1 MKFQASRY
9 LLAALCVVAL
19 LATLPCAWGQAST
32 SLRGT
37 ISDPSGAAIPNAT
50 VTLANPATGASRSAV
65 TDADGAY
72 TFLEILPGTYTL
84 TVEATGFDKYVHAGL
99 VLRVALPATLDVSM
113 KVGSVNQEIAVSGE
127 APLLNTTDASL
138 GQTMVSQQIE
148 NLPLEDRN
156 VPGLLSIQP
165 GVVFTSNR
173 TDLYTYDTR
182 SGSVNGERSD
192 QNTIKL
198 DGVVVNDQFQ
208 NGPFTTVLPVTPDS
222 VEEFRVTTSNYGA
235 NEGRSAGG
243 QVELATKGGTNN
255 FHGSLY
261 EYNRS
266 SLGEANDY
274 FIKSSELSTGEAN
287 KPPHLVRNLFGGS
300 VGGPILKD
308 RFFFFFNYEGHR
320 YEQADSVVR
329 TIPSATLRDG
339 IIQYQCTDPT
349 QCPGGSVTG
358 ISGNSY
364 TVQPGSFAL
373 NNSQLTAMDPLSLGS
388 NPASLAFF
396 NSFPVPND
404 FTVGDPPNFDGF
416 RFAAPTSTHTN
427 WMIGRLDYKLTRNGN
442 HNLFIRGSGED
453 DTIQG
458 EPYLPQGFVLGG
470 IPTTTQKGLN
480 KGFVAGYTAVLGQH
494 WVNNLRYGLTHQ
506 SINIRGNSQDPWVI
520 FRDLNW
526 TTDAVHRNHSFTV
539 PSHDV
544 SDDVSWTHGSHTIAF
559 GGTASLIRRN
569 SLSEEASFSDGV
581 TNSDWI
587 DTAGIAGS
595 GDSLDPSGTN
605 WNGSANGYP
614 AVGDPHAYDFPL
626 VGLIGMVTEGDATW
640 NYHLNPDLT
649 GIQLPQGQALPRHYS
664 IDEYA
669 LYLQDTWQVKSN
681 LTVNYGLRWTIMG
694 PIGETA
700 GQEVSPTFPLGQWFN
715 QRGERML
722 QGQPSSLDPLITFG
736 PAGPSYSKPGFY
748 PWQKKNFG
756 PQVGIAWTP
765 EPSAGWLQ
773 NIFGNGGKTVIRAGF
788 GMDYDHF
795 GPALA
800 LAFDA
805 NGAFGL
811 TTQLTNFAGCE
822 TISSSPR
829 LTSMNILP
837 ANDNGGSCLGAA
849 ANPILVPS
857 PFGTNPTYPVT
868 FPTNGPAAFAITW
881 GLDSGLRTPYSY
893 AIDFSI
899 DRQLPGN
906 MALSVSY
913 VGHYAHRLLVQED
926 LATPYDL
933 VDPATHI
940 DYFSAAKRFSELG
953 RQGVDPATVTAAQ
966 IGPTAQ
972 FWTDM
977 MTPQSSYSYC
987 DNPDGLSSTTSLL
1000 SAMYDEFNCNLF
1012 NETTALFDVDLF
1024 GSPATPVNGLFSFY
1038 NQQYSSL
1045 YGWRSIGYS
1054 NYNALQ
1060 VSLTKHV
1067 SHGLL
1072 FDFNYTYSKS
1082 LDIGSDAESVGQGG
1096 IGAGFSTV
1104 INAWKP
1110 YQLYGPSDFDLRHQ
1124 INADWVYA
1132 LPFGRG
1138 QSFGSDISKGLD
1150 ALVGG
1155 WQLSGVAR
1163 WSSGFPTN
1171 TSSGFQW
1178 STDWELSGNGS
1189 FTGSPVATG
1198 RTNVAANNSCG
1209 NQGGWNMFK
1218 DPCAAF
1224 NGFQPAFPGESG
1236 VRNAIR
1242 GDGFAGVDM
1251 GLTKTWHMPYNDSH
1265 TLEFRWDVFN
1275 LANLKRFDV
1284 ASINNELDQGPSVFG
1299 TYTRLLTN
1307 PRIMQ
1312 FALRYQF

>member
-1 MKFQASRY
+1 MKAIAGRLTWGAVCILAV
-9 LLAALCVVAL
+9 LLLV
-19 LATLPCAWGQAST
+19 PNAWGQATT

-37 ISDPSGAAIPNAT
+37 ISDPSGAAIAGAT
-50 VTLANPATGASRSAV
+50 LTLVNPATSVSRSAT
-65 TDADGAY
+65 TDANGAY
-72 TFLEILPGTYTL
+72 VFLEILPGTYAL
-84 TVEATGFDKYVHAGL
+84 TVQANGFEKYVHSGL
-99 VLRVALPATLDVSM
+99 VLRVALPATLNVSM
-113 KVGSVNQEIAVSGE
+113 KVGSVNQEVSVTGE
-127 APLLNTTDASL
+127 APLLNTTNASL

-156 VPGLLSIQP
+156 VPALLSVQP

-173 TDLYTYDTR
+173 SDLYAYDTR

-208 NGPFTTVLPVTPDS
+208 NQPFTTILPVTPDS
-222 VEEFRVTTSNYGA
+222 VQEFRVTTSNYGA
-235 NEGRSAGG
+235 DEGRSAGA

-266 SLGEANDY
+266 GLGEANDY
-274 FIKSSELSTGEAN
+274 FIKNSEASTGEPN

-300 VGGPILKD
+300 VGGPIKKNRL
-308 RFFFFFNYEGHR
+308 FFFFNYEGHR
-320 YEQADSVVR
+320 YEQANSVVR
-329 TIPSATLRDG
+329 TVPSATLRDG
-339 IIQYQCTDPT
+339 IIQYACDDPT
-349 QCPGGSVTG
+349 QCPGSSVTG
-358 ISGNSY
+358 LSGKSY
-364 TVQPGSFAL
+364 AVQPGNFAL
-373 NNSQLTAMDPLSLGS
+373 DSSQLQAMDPLGLGA
-388 NPASLAFF
+388 NPAALAYF
-396 NSFPVPND
+396 NSYPMPND
-404 FTVGDPPNFDGF
+404 FTVGDPPNFDGY
-416 RFAAPTSTHTN
+416 RFAAPTSTHNN
-427 WMIGRLDYKLTRNGN
+427 WMIGRIDYKITNNGN

-458 EPYLPQGFVLGG
+458 EPFLPTGSVLGG
-470 IPTTTQKGLN
+470 IPENAEKDLN
-480 KGFVAGYTAVLGQH
+480 KGFVVGYTAILGPN
-494 WVNNLRYGLTHQ
+494 WVNNFRYGLTHQ
-506 SINIRGNSQDPWVI
+506 SVGIVGNTNDPWIVI
-520 FRDLNW
+520 RDLSQGVN
-526 TTDAVHRNHSFTV
+526 RSHSFTV
-539 PSHDV
+539 PLQSFG
-544 SDDVSWTHGSHTIAF
+544 DDLSWTHGKHTIQF
-559 GGTASLIRRN
+559 GGGASLIRRN
-569 SLSEEASFSDGV
+569 SVSQEASFSDAV
-581 TNSDWI
+581 TNADYI

-605 WNGSANGYP
+605 WNGNANGYP
-614 AVGDPHAYDFPL
+614 VVADPHAYDFPL

-640 NYHLNPDLT
+640 NYHLNPNLT
-649 GIQLPQGQALPRHYS
+649 GTELPQGQPLVRHYS
-664 IDEYA
+664 IDEYN
-669 LYLQDTWQVKSN
+669 LYLQDTWQMKSN
-681 LTVNYGLRWTIMG
+681 LTLTYGLRWDLMG
-694 PIGETA
+694 PIGETS

-715 QRGERML
+715 QRGQRMRE
-722 QGQPSSLDPLITFG
+722 GQPSSLDPLITFG
-736 PAGPSYSKPGFY
+736 PAGPSYSKPGY
-748 PWQKKNFG
+748 YSWQKKNFA
-756 PQVGIAWTP
+756 PRVGIAWTP
-765 EPSAGWLQ
+765 QPSADWLQ
-773 NIFGNGGKTVIRAGF
+773 NILGKGGKTVIRAGF
-788 GMDYDHF
+788 SMDYDHF

-811 TTQLTNFAGCE
+811 TTQLSNFAGCE
-822 TISSSPR
+822 TIESSPR
-829 LTSMNILP
+829 FTSINTLP
-837 ANDNGGSCLGAA
+837 ANDLGGSCLSGA
-849 ANPILVPS
+849 PQPLLVPS
-857 PFGTNPTYPVT
+857 PFGASPTYPVA

-881 GLDSGLRTPYSY
+881 GLDSGLKTPYSY
-893 AIDFSI
+893 AADFSI
-899 DRQLPGN
+899 ERQLPGN
-906 MALSVSY
+906 MAITISY
-913 VGHYAHRLLVQED
+913 VGHFAHRLLVQED

-933 VDPATHI
+933 TDPQTHI
-940 DYFSAAKRFSELG
+940 DYFSAVKRFSQLA
-953 RQGVDPATVTAAQ
+953 RQGVDPATITAAQ
-966 IGPTAQ
+966 VGPTAQ
-972 FWTDM
+972 YWTDM
-977 MTPQSSYSYC
+977 MTPQASYPYC
-987 DNPDGLSSTTSLL
+987 DNPDGLTSTPDLL
-1000 SAMYDEFNCNLF
+1000 SAMYDIFNCTLY
-1012 NETTALFDVDLF
+1012 NETTGLFNVDLF
-1024 GSPATPVNGLFSFY
+1024 GFPTQPTNGLFSFY

-1060 VSLTKHV
+1060 VSLTKHI
-1067 SHGLL
+1067 SHGLI

-1104 INAWKP
+1104 INAWEP

-1138 QSFGSDISKGLD
+1138 QSFGSNVGKGVD
-1150 ALVGG
+1150 ALIGG
-1155 WQLSGVAR
+1155 WQLSGLAR

-1198 RTNVAANNSCG
+1198 RTNVPANNSCG
-1209 NQGGWNMFK
+1209 VESGPNMFK

-1224 NGFQPAFPGESG
+1224 AGFQPAFPGESG

-1251 GLTKTWHMPYNDSH
+1251 GLTKTWHMPYNDAH

-1275 LANLKRFDV
+1275 VANLKRFDV

>member
-1 MKFQASRY
+1 MKTSISRFLWSAICALAI
-9 LLAALCVVAL
+9 LLAI
-19 LATLPCAWGQAST
+19 PNAWGQATT

-37 ISDPSGAAIPNAT
+37 VTDPSGAAIAGAT
-50 VTLANPATGASRSAV
+50 LTLVNPATGASRSATSEANGTYV
-65 TDADGAY
+65 
-72 TFLEILPGTYTL
+72 FLEILPGTYTL
-84 TVEATGFDKYVHAGL
+84 TVEATGFQKYVHSGL
-99 VLRVALPATLDVSM
+99 VLRVALPATLDFSM
-113 KVGSVNQEIAVSGE
+113 KVGSVNQEVAVSGE

-156 VPGLLSIQP
+156 VPALLSVQP

-173 TDLYTYDTR
+173 PDMSQFDTR

-198 DGVVVNDQFQ
+198 DGVVANDQFQ
-208 NGPFTTVLPVTPDS
+208 NQPFTTVLPVTPDS

-235 NEGRSAGG
+235 SEGRSAGG
-243 QVELATKGGTNN
+243 QVELVTKGGTNN
-255 FHGSLY
+255 FHGSAY

-266 SLGEANDY
+266 GFGEANDY
-274 FIKSSELSTGEAN
+274 FIKSSEASAGEAN

-300 VGGPILKD
+300 VGGPIKKD
-308 RFFFFFNYEGHR
+308 RLFFFFNYEGHR
-320 YEQADSVVR
+320 YTQADSVVR

-339 IIQYQCTDPT
+339 IVGYQCANPAS
-349 QCPGGSVTG
+349 CPGGSVTG
-358 ISGNSY
+358 ISGTTY
-364 TVQPGSFAL
+364 TVQPGTFML
-373 NNSQLTAMDPLSLGS
+373 NNNQLTAMDPLGLGAD
-388 NPASLAFF
+388 PASLTFF
-396 NSFPVPND
+396 NSFPLPND
-404 FTVGDPPNFDGF
+404 TTVGDPPNFDGY
-416 RFAAPTSTHTN
+416 RFAAPTTTHEN
-427 WMIGRLDYKLTRNGN
+427 WMIGRVDYKLTSNGN
-442 HNLFIRGSGED
+442 NSLFIRGSGED
-453 DTIQG
+453 DTLLG
-458 EPYLPQGFVLGG
+458 EPYLPKGFVLGG
-470 IPTTTQKGLN
+470 VPTTSQKDLN
-480 KGFVAGYTAVLGQH
+480 KGFVAGYTAVLGPH
-494 WVNNLRYGLTHQ
+494 WVNNFRYGLTYQ
-506 SINIRGNSQDPWVI
+506 SVGIRGNSNQPWII

-526 TTDAVHRNHSFTV
+526 TSDAVHRDHSFTV
-539 PSHDV
+539 PSHDIM
-544 SDDVSWTHGSHTIAF
+544 DDVSWTHGSHTIAF
-559 GGTASLIRRN
+559 GGGASLVRRN
-569 SLSEEASFSDGV
+569 SLSEDASFSDAV
-581 TNSDWI
+581 TNADWI
-587 DTAGIAGS
+587 DTAKIAGS

-605 WNGSANGYP
+605 WNGNPNGYP
-614 AVGDPHAYDFPL
+614 VVGSKHVYDFPL
-626 VGLIGMVTEGDATW
+626 VSLIGMVTEGDATW

-649 GIQLPQGQALPRHYS
+649 GTLLPQGQALARHYS
-664 IDEYA
+664 IDEYS

-681 LTVNYGLRWTIMG
+681 LTVDYGVRWDLMG

-700 GQEVSPTFPLGQWFN
+700 GQQVAPTFPLGQWFN
-715 QRGERML
+715 QRGQRML
-722 QGQPSSLDPLITFG
+722 QGLPSSMDPLVTFG
-736 PAGPSYSKPGFY
+736 PAGPSYGKPGY
-748 PWQKKNFG
+748 YSWQKKNFAPRIG
-756 PQVGIAWTP
+756 VAWTP
-765 EPSAGWLQ
+765 DPSADWLQ
-773 NIFGNGGKTVIRAGF
+773 KIVGKNGATVIRAGF

-829 LTSMNILP
+829 LTSMNVLP
-837 ANDNGGSCLGAA
+837 ANDLGGSCAGSGPEPL
-849 ANPILVPS
+849 LVPS
-857 PFGTNPTYPVT
+857 PFGSNPTYPVT
-868 FPTNGPAAFAITW
+868 FPTGGPAAFAITW

-893 AIDFSI
+893 AADLSI
-899 DRQLPGN
+899 ERQLPGN
-906 MALSVSY
+906 MALNVSY

-940 DYFSAAKRFSELG
+940 DYFAAAKRFSQLA
-953 RQGVDPATVTAAQ
+953 RQGVDPATITAAQ
-966 IGPTAQ
+966 VGPTAQ
-972 FWTDM
+972 YWTDM

-987 DNPDGLSSTTSLL
+987 DNPDTLTSTTSLL
-1000 SAMYDEFNCNLF
+1000 SAMYDVFECNLY
-1012 NETTALFDVDLF
+1012 NDTTALFDVDLF
-1024 GSPATPVNGLFSFY
+1024 GFPATPVNGLFSYY

-1072 FDFNYTYSKS
+1072 FDVNYTYSRS
-1082 LDIGSDAESVGQGG
+1082 MDIGSDAESVGQGG

-1104 INAWKP
+1104 INAWQP

-1138 QSFGSDISKGLD
+1138 QSFGNGVGKGLD

-1155 WQLSGVAR
+1155 WQLSGLAR

-1171 TSSGFQW
+1171 TSSGYQW

-1189 FTGSPVATG
+1189 FTGSPVVTG
-1198 RTNVAANNSCG
+1198 RTNVPANNSCG
-1209 NQGGWNMFK
+1209 NQGGFNMFK

-1224 NGFQPAFPGESG
+1224 NGFTPAFPGESG

-1251 GLTKTWHMPYNDSH
+1251 GLTKTWHMPYNDGH

-1275 LANLKRFDV
+1275 VANLKRFDV
-1284 ASINNELDQGPSVFG
+1284 ASINNELDQGPAVFG